1 MKTGNSYALEPSNWA
16 AFGVSVVVVPLQ
28 VFVVLIHARYHIHF
42 LSNSNSRIILHHKVS
57 VLLTNKLSG
66 S

>member
-28 VFVVLIHARYHIHF
+28 VFVVLIHARYHIHCQ
-42 LSNSNSRIILHHKVS
+42 LS
-57 VLLTNKLSG
+57 
-66 S
+66 